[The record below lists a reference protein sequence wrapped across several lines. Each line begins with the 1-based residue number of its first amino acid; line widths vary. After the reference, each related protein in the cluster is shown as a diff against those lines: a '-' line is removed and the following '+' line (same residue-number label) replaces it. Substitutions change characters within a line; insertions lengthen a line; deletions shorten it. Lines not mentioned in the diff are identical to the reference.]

1 MEEKILIEGIKPNST
16 QIPTTD
22 KSYQALDEWFQENLV
37 SKFEENSEKENNSK
51 LNEDVEEKSP
61 IKLSDEQMEC
71 LDVSIDST
79 TSLVF
84 TNSQLDFIAS
94 INETALLDKKLDV
107 AERELDKVIENIQL
121 TKELKKT
128 VSCSQ
133 VLEKIIEENS
143 ESKQVLDKFEIIESK
158 NKVDT
163 LSYNNE
169 SIVFNQTKN
178 EKPTIPTDS
187 SKIEHSINSEMIA
200 SCSSFENPIIMSRK
214 SLEES
219 TLTAINF
226 SPENVTNDK
235 DKFISCSA
243 SRFKSEENGKND
255 DLKCLVSSCENGLK
269 NEKKT
274 QKEDENTKVRDFLR
288 QPLNLLISK
297 ILQIEITNDIKDLVY
312 LFVLDMKFLNRK
324 IKVP

>member
-1 MEEKILIEGIKPNST
+1 MLSFTNDSLNDADYTFNGDDVEKVEEKTLIEGIKPNST
-16 QIPTTD
+16 QIPTAE

-37 SKFEENSEKENNSK
+37 SKFGENSDKENISK

-143 ESKQVLDKFEIIESK
+143 ESIKVLDKLEIIERK
-158 NKVDT
+158 NQVET

-169 SIVFNQTKN
+169 SIVFNQIKN
-178 EKPTIPTDS
+178 EKPNIPTDS
-187 SKIEHSINSEMIA
+187 SKIEHSINSEMIS
-200 SCSSFENPIIMSRK
+200 SCSPFENPIIMSRK
-214 SLEES
+214 SLEENALIS
-219 TLTAINF
+219 IN
-226 SPENVTNDK
+226 SSLENNTNDK
-235 DKFISCSA
+235 DKLISS
-243 SRFKSEENGKND
+243 SVSQFKSEENGEND
-255 DLKCLVSSCENGLK
+255 DLKCLVSLCENGLPLK
-269 NEKKT
+269 NEKKI
-274 QKEDENTKVRDFLR
+274 QNEDENTKVRDFL
-288 QPLNLLISK
+288 K
-297 ILQIEITNDIKDLVY
+297 
-312 LFVLDMKFLNRK
+312 
-324 IKVP
+324 